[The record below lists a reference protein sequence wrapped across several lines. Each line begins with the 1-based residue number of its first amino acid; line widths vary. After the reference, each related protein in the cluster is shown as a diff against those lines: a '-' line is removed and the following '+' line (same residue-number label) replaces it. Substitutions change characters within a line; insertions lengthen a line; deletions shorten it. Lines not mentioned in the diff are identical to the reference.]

1 MDEISVLNLFLEAGL
16 VVKIVMTLLFV
27 TSILSWIVIIE
38 RYNFFTK
45 IKNLNNEFLK
55 NFWNNK
61 DLTLLYKDLSDN
73 DFLYGSMNLFKNSYD
88 EFQDINT
95 NKTIS
100 ELDLEGINRIMRVSI
115 ASDEEEMNK
124 HLSFLANVGSVSPYV
139 GLLGTVWGIMTSFQ
153 GLSDATQATIN
164 AVAPGISEALI
175 ATGMGLFA
183 AIPAVVAFNKF
194 TSESESISQST
205 MIFAEELASIFYKQ
219 SIKRTKK
226 HKRR

>member
-27 TSILSWIVIIE
+27 ASILSWIVIIE

-73 DFLYGSMNLFKNSYD
+73 DYLYGSMNLFKNSYD

-205 MIFAEELASIFYKQ
+205 MIFAEELASIYYKQ
-219 SIKRTKK
+219 SIKK
-226 HKRR
+226 

>member
-219 SIKRTKK
+219 SIKK
-226 HKRR
+226 

>member
-73 DFLYGSMNLFKNSYD
+73 DYLFGSMNLFKNSYD

-219 SIKRTKK
+219 SIKK
-226 HKRR
+226 

>member
-27 TSILSWIVIIE
+27 ASILSWIVIIE

-73 DFLYGSMNLFKNSYD
+73 DFLYGSMNLFKNSYN

-219 SIKRTKK
+219 SIKK
-226 HKRR
+226 